1 MGRDSGGCA
10 FDLKGL
16 VGPVKLNGAGPFLSL
31 IILDNVLPPC
41 TWTQPILSG
50 ELYAGHTPDIQ
61 FSI

>member
-31 IILDNVLPPC
+31 IILDSFLPR
-41 TWTQPILSG
+41 TWTQATLSG
-50 ELYAGHTPDIQ
+50 ELYVGHDLDIQ
-61 FSI
+61 FPI